1 MKVILVTPRADA
13 DVKLGPEL
21 NRTERRL
28 RGRGTTFIR
37 TGAGKWKHVNYAGAI
52 KFAAAPGGILVVELR
67 TKQLDQEWQLLQSFV
82 GYLDRHL
89 GEHIESI
96 SIAYR

>member
-1 MKVILVTPRADA
+1 M
-13 DVKLGPEL
+13 
-21 NRTERRL
+21 
-28 RGRGTTFIR
+28 
-37 TGAGKWKHVNYAGAI
+37 NYAGVI